1 MKFVII
7 DNFTIV
13 ASLVLLLL
21 GIVTPM
27 LHPFFRFKKRNS
39 YYGDGALVDSAN
51 LPPLSI
57 VLTPFD
63 DTSSLQ
69 DNLPAFLRQNYPA
82 GYQVVV
88 VIEDGDHEAEEVIAQ
103 TISEHQAENTT
114 SYSQLYVTYIPKSSR
129 YLSRKKLA
137 ITLGIK
143 AVKTEWVVLTE
154 VTCHPATEK
163 WLESMASHCTDDINM
178 VKGYSKYHE
187 VSPAFER
194 YDHINSAY
202 YLMREDIRNI
212 AYRSESYNLIIRKS
226 DFMTQDGFLG
236 NLHLMRGEYDFIVNK
251 FAQKGKT
258 ALAIDSDSW
267 LIDDQP
273 LRKSRKDHH
282 IFYMETRRHLAR
294 CTMHRLLFVLDQIA
308 LHSYILL
315 FIAAII
321 LQVIKTNLVFGIA
334 MLVSIITWHT
344 LRFIILRRG
353 LRNFDEQMS
362 IFGANYYDISMI
374 WRNFGY
380 WLHHRMANKQ
390 DFITHKL

>member
-1 MKFVII
+1 MKFLII

-63 DTSSLQ
+63 DTSTLQ

-103 TISEHQAENTT
+103 TISEYQAENTT

-143 AVKTEWVVLTE
+143 AEIGRAHV
-154 VTCHPATEK
+154 
-163 WLESMASHCTDDINM
+163 
-178 VKGYSKYHE
+178 
-187 VSPAFER
+187 
-194 YDHINSAY
+194 
-202 YLMREDIRNI
+202 
-212 AYRSESYNLIIRKS
+212 
-226 DFMTQDGFLG
+226 
-236 NLHLMRGEYDFIVNK
+236 
-251 FAQKGKT
+251 
-258 ALAIDSDSW
+258 
-267 LIDDQP
+267 
-273 LRKSRKDHH
+273 
-282 IFYMETRRHLAR
+282 
-294 CTMHRLLFVLDQIA
+294 
-308 LHSYILL
+308 
-315 FIAAII
+315 
-321 LQVIKTNLVFGIA
+321 
-334 MLVSIITWHT
+334 
-344 LRFIILRRG
+344 
-353 LRNFDEQMS
+353 
-362 IFGANYYDISMI
+362 
-374 WRNFGY
+374 
-380 WLHHRMANKQ
+380 
-390 DFITHKL
+390 